1 MHRRAL
7 LAALLTS
14 ALIASACGGRFNAEQ
29 RRTLAAGRSRVIRA
43 GAPSAST
50 ETTAPAAGGAGAATG
65 GPGDATAGVGAA
77 TDATPGGGGA
87 SGTGTGTAGFSGDNG
102 GATDVGV
109 TANSLSIGNVSIMS
123 GPIPGFGETS
133 QRAVQAYV
141 NYANSQGGVF
151 GRQLRLLTADDRLD
165 SGGNRSETENLKP
178 KVFAFVGG
186 LSVVDDGGATVLQ
199 GTNIPDVGIALSDGR
214 VKLAN
219 NFSTAPIDPTDGG
232 NGFVPPLTYYKN
244 AYGVKNGAVIW
255 PGQAIA
261 RERAQGYIKDMQRA
275 GINVV
280 YSAEAS
286 VTETNYAGFATQIQQ
301 KKVDVLVT
309 ALEVNGMA
317 SLAKALK
324 QQGYQ
329 PKISAYG
336 PQAYGHAFIKLAGD
350 AAEGVTLNVANEIFE
365 DTGAPAVKTF
375 NDWFSRTNPGLTPDY
390 FAIIAWSAAELFVTA
405 LRAAGPRP
413 TRAGVLAQLG
423 KITSFDAGGLL
434 APINPAKKKWA
445 SCFMIIRVEHGTWKR
460 VEPAAGYHC

>member
-1 MHRRAL
+1 MLAGL
-7 LAALLTS
+7 LAS
-14 ALIASACGGRFNAEQ
+14 ALVASACGGRFNAEQ
-29 RRTLAAGRSRVIRA
+29 RRTLTAARSRTIRA
-43 GAPSAST
+43 GAPGAGSA
-50 ETTAPAAGGAGAATG
+50 TTLPAAEAAGAAPSAVGPAAAAGGGQSG
-65 GPGDATAGVGAA
+65 
-77 TDATPGGGGA
+77 ATPGAGGTGGA
-87 SGTGTGTAGFSGDNG
+87 AAAFNGDNG

-109 TANSLSIGNVSIMS
+109 TATSLAIGNVSIMS

-141 NYANSQGGVF
+141 NYVNSQGGVF
-151 GRQLRLLTADDRLD
+151 GRQLKLVTADDRLD

-214 VKLAN
+214 IKLAN

-232 NGFVPPLTYYKN
+232 NGFVPALTYYKN
-244 AYGVKNGAVIW
+244 AYGVKAGAVIW

-365 DTGAPAVKTF
+365 DTASPAVKTF

-390 FAIIAWSAAELFVTA
+390 FAIIAWTSAELFVDA

-413 TRAGVLAQLG
+413 TRAGLLTQLG
-423 KITSFDAGGLL
+423 KITSFDAGGFL

-445 SCFMIIRVEHGTWKR
+445 TCFLVIRVEHGTWKR
-460 VEPAAGYHC
+460 VEPATGYHC